1 MSTILRKVK
10 AGYQSRAGQVTVN
23 HLLFMDDLKLFGKNE
38 AHIDSLVKIVHLFT
52 EDIGMKFGIKKCGVL
67 VMKREKV
74 TECEGIRL
82 LEGEL
87 IKALEKVGYKYLGIP
102 EFDRIMEEET
112 QSKFV

>member
-1 MSTILRKVK
+1 
-10 AGYQSRAGQVTVN
+10 
-23 HLLFMDDLKLFGKNE
+23 MDDLKLLGKNE

-87 IKALEKVGYKYLGIP
+87 IKALEKDGYKYLDIP
-102 EFDRIMEEET
+102 EFDRIMEVET